1 MSVLAVPV
9 LAILAILA
17 VVKESSTK
25 KMKGG
30 DADDYLIEAG
40 TTIHIKQEG
49 QRLRRCPFFVAQKPL
64 FMIYKAV
71 FRS

>member
-9 LAILAILA
+9 LAILAVA
-17 VVKESSTK
+17 KESSAK